1 MDNLFEHLGA
11 LVVAYPAW
19 SNIII
24 AIATLLQG
32 EVAILFSMYLVVSG
46 QLSFGQ
52 FVLSA
57 MGGLFIGE
65 LFLYFLGRTVR
76 HTRFGWK
83 LYYKLKPNRRIQL
96 YTYYLKKN
104 LKKLLIA
111 AKFLIGTNLIILIL
125 VGWSKTKPGEF
136 LKAYLLSLLFWFAT
150 MSTVA
155 YFLTS
160 GIYLLR
166 SENVFRSIEIGIVA
180 VLALMIG
187 GEMLLKRFLAKR
199 MFGTVEAADLKS
211 AVDEE
216 LEEK

>member
-1 MDNLFEHLGA
+1 MDNLFEHLGT
-11 LVVAYPAW
+11 LVAAYPAW

-32 EVAILFSMYLVVSG
+32 EVAILFSMYLVISG
-46 QLSFGQ
+46 QLSIGQ

-57 MGGLFIGE
+57 MGGLFVGE
-65 LFLYFLGRTVR
+65 TFLYFLGRTVR

-111 AKFLIGTNLIILIL
+111 AKFLIGTNLVILVL

-136 LKAYLLSLLFWFAT
+136 LKAYLLSLICWFVS
-150 MSTVA
+150 MSAVA
-155 YFLTS
+155 YFLAS
-160 GIYLLR
+160 GVYLLR
-166 SENVFRSIEIGIVA
+166 SENIFRNIEIGIVV

-199 MFGTVEAADLKS
+199 MFGSVEAADLKG